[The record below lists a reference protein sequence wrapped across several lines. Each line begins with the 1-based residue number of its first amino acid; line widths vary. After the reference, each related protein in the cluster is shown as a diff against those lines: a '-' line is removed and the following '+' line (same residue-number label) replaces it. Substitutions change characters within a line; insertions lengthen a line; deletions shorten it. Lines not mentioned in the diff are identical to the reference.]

1 MKENNRC
8 APDAKSI
15 AEREL
20 MEELKHAE
28 ESGDKQDYIDIDESK
43 ARLEG

>member
-1 MKENNRC
+1 MKENNRY

-15 AEREL
+15 TEREL
-20 MEELKHAE
+20 MEELKHGE
-28 ESGDKQDYIDIDESK
+28 ESGDKQGYIEIDESK

>member
-1 MKENNRC
+1 MKENNTC
-8 APDAKSI
+8 EPDAKSI

-20 MEELKHAE
+20 MEELKHGE
-28 ESGDKQDYIDIDESK
+28 ESGDKQGYIDIDDSK